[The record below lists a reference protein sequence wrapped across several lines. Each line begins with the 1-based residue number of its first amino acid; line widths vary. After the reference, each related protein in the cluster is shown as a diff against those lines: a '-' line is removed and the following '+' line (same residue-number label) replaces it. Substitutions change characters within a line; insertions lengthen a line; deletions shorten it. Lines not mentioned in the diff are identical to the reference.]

1 MALRDLN
8 TDYAGRKGPMFRLA
22 LKTGILTILTLGFYR
37 FWMKVRMRRY
47 YWSAI
52 RPGGIPLEFTG
63 RGSETLTGFLT
74 AVTVLAFYIGVINL
88 VLMYFSFSLFQGNMP
103 AYFVS
108 AIGVAPMIFFAQYR
122 SRRYIL
128 ARTRWRGIRFG
139 LEPGVKGYI
148 WRALLWWLAVI
159 VTGGL
164 LWPAKTYAL
173 EKYRTDRTWFG
184 DQRFEQTGGMRG
196 MFHAMRHVY
205 LGVALMAVFGTLAY
219 GLDEPVWVIGAIMG
233 GIWTVLG
240 LAYWRAMSFG
250 YLTEGK
256 KLGEAGFQ
264 CRPRPIS
271 VIGIYLGGGL
281 LISLILTGLFIVIGL
296 GFGILIGIVSVI
308 DVNELFDDLGMLAD
322 LPIWVLTLFGT
333 VAYFAMFLF
342 WNVLQQ
348 VFITMPLARH
358 LAESTRLVNTHAL
371 PAIGQRDRDEFAEAE
386 GFADAL
392 PLGDGI

>member
-22 LKTGILTILTLGFYR
+22 LKTGLLTILTLGFYR

-52 RPGGIPLEFTG
+52 RPGDIPLEFTG

-74 AVTVLAFYIGVINL
+74 AVVVLAFYIGIVNL
-88 VLMYFSFSLFQGNMP
+88 VLMYFSFSLFSGNTP
-103 AYFVS
+103 AYVVS
-108 AIGVAPMIFFAQYR
+108 AMGVAPMIFFAQYR

-139 LEPGVKGYI
+139 LEPGVKGYV
-148 WRALLWWLAVI
+148 WRAALWWLATI
-159 VTGGL
+159 ATGGI

-184 DQRFEQTGGMRG
+184 DAKFEQTGGKRP
-196 MFHAMRHVY
+196 MFYAMRHVY
-205 LGVALMAVFGTLAY
+205 LGVVLTAVGVFVSEY
-219 GLDEPVWVIGAIMG
+219 FDEPIWLIGAAMG
-233 GIWTVLG
+233 GIWTILG
-240 LAYWRAMSFG
+240 LAHWKAMSFR
-250 YLTEGK
+250 LLLEGK
-256 KLGEAGFQ
+256 KLGEAGFRSHA
-264 CRPRPIS
+264 RPARI
-271 VIGIYLGGGL
+271 IGIYLGGGT
-281 LISLILTGLFIVIGL
+281 LISLILFGLFFVIAF
-296 GFGILIGIVSVI
+296 GFGVIFATLGETGMREMLEDPASFMSVPAW
-308 DVNELFDDLGMLAD
+308 L
-322 LPIWVLTLFGT
+322 LTLFGM
-333 VAYFAMFLF
+333 VAYFSTFLF

-348 VFITMPLARH
+348 VFITLPMAKH
-358 LAESTRLVNTHAL
+358 LAESTEIVNVHGL
-371 PAIGQRDRDEFAEAE
+371 SAIRQRDRDEFAEAE